1 MGRGGYVFYVMGKIL
16 KKCMIGVFCIVG
28 MILKENLV
36 FVEVKYFMIIV
47 KI

>member
-1 MGRGGYVFYVMGKIL
+1 MYDCIF
-16 KKCMIGVFCIVG
+16 FIVG